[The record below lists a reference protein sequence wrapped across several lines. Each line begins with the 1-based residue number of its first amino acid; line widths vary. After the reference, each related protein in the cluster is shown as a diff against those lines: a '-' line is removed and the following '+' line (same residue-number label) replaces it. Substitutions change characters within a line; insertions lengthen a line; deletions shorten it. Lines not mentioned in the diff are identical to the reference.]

1 MLGIPRG
8 VAVRPTERATT
19 FPAGGDAPKA
29 GTTAQ
34 DLHKAMMGGNRTL
47 QSTVMEGNE
56 FGGAT
61 GTRTGKVAAPEAGQ
75 QQCAGKGSMGW
86 SALT

>member
-34 DLHKAMMGGNRTL
+34 DLHKEMMGGNRTL

-56 FGGAT
+56 FGGTT
-61 GTRTGKVAAPEAGQ
+61 GTGSVAAPEAGQ